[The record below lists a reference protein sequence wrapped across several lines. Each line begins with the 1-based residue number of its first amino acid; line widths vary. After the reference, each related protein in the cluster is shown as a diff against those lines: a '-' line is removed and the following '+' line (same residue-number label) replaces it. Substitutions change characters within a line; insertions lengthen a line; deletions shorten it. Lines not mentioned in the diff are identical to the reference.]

1 MAYSVHGHRGLHT
14 CIVQVWG
21 RSEEHALRVASSKSA
36 WHVPA
41 YTWQP
46 AQGEGVATSR
56 FLQKHSKRLGFGEK
70 NAAPVVQLAM
80 RPARAIMARDGN

>member
-14 CIVQVWG
+14 CIVQVKCG
-21 RSEEHALRVASSKSA
+21 GEVKNTLSAS
-36 WHVPA
+36 PA
-41 YTWQP
+41 ASQHGTCP

-56 FLQKHSKRLGFGEK
+56 FLQKHSKRLGLGEK

-80 RPARAIMARDGN
+80 RRARAIIARDGN